1 MRTQGGGGGGRGA
14 GGGGGGGGAGPT
26 TGGPGEATMDIE
38 LGVVLVSTP
47 DQRIE
52 GRSGGS

>member
-1 MRTQGGGGGGRGA
+1 MRTQ
-14 GGGGGGGGAGPT
+14 GGGAGPT

-52 GRSGGS
+52 GRAGGS